1 MEEKEQQEEIKKEK
15 DNGNVPKT
23 NIKLTILLIVI
34 SILLIIGCICLG
46 FYLGKSSNYEEEN

>member
-23 NIKLTILLIVI
+23 NIKLTILAMFFLSNFTSLIN
-34 SILLIIGCICLG
+34 S
-46 FYLGKSSNYEEEN
+46 